1 MAAGNSVA
9 TKKKKQP
16 VQAKP
21 KRRSP
26 ITRAEGERR
35 LIDAAAELVRTRPF
49 SEVGVRDIAE
59 LADVNHGF
67 VHNWF
72 GSKNDL
78 LLAVVRK
85 QFVEL
90 AEQVRTAE
98 PGQPALNFVD
108 PKVTA
113 VIRLVLWL
121 DLEGVDTRRLFD
133 DMPILDALMARYI
146 EVENIDP
153 KIAREAAIQ
162 AISIGLGAGTF
173 APILGMDKPEQFL
186 PVMAL
191 WRHIVGLLGK
201 YPPA

>member
-1 MAAGNSVA
+1 MGKNVAA
-9 TKKKKQP
+9 KKKTAP
-16 VQAKP
+16 AAPRP

-35 LIDAAAELVRTRPF
+35 LIEAATELVKSRPF

-78 LLAVVRK
+78 LLAVVRT
-85 QFVEL
+85 QFREL
-90 AEQVRTAE
+90 AEAVRTAE
-98 PGQPALNFVD
+98 PGQPALNFID
-108 PKVTA
+108 PKVTSA
-113 VIRLVLWL
+113 VRLVLWL

-133 DMPILDALMARYI
+133 DMPILDALVARYV

-153 KIAREAAIQ
+153 SIAREAAIQ
-162 AISIGLGAGTF
+162 AISIGLGAGMF
-173 APILGMDKPEQFL
+173 SPILGMDKPEDFL

>member
-1 MAAGNSVA
+1 MAA
-9 TKKKKQP
+9 KKKPQ
-16 VQAKP
+16 VAGKP

-35 LIDAAAELVRTRPF
+35 LIDAAAELVRSRPF

-72 GSKNDL
+72 GSKNEL

-85 QFVEL
+85 QFKEL
-90 AEQVRTAE
+90 ADDVRSAE
-98 PGQPALNFVD
+98 PGQPALNFID
-108 PKVTA
+108 PKVTS
-113 VIRLVLWL
+113 VVRLVLWL

-133 DMPILDALMARYI
+133 DMPILDALVARYI
-146 EVENIDP
+146 EIEGIDP

-173 APILGMDKPEQFL
+173 SPILGMDKPEEFV

>member
-1 MAAGNSVA
+1 MATS
-9 TKKKKQP
+9 KKKTESP
-16 VQAKP
+16 KP

-35 LIDAAAELVRTRPF
+35 LIAAATELIQKRPY

-67 VHNWF
+67 VHTWF

-78 LLAVVRK
+78 LLAVVRQ
-85 QFVEL
+85 QFQEL
-90 AEQVRTAE
+90 ANAVRSAQ
-98 PGQPALNFVD
+98 PGQPALFFND
-108 PKVTA
+108 PHVVA

-121 DLEGVDTRRLFD
+121 DLEGVNTGNLFQ
-133 DMPILDALMARYI
+133 DMPILDALTARFI
-146 EVENIDP
+146 EVEKIDP
-153 KIAREAAIQ
+153 SIARAAAIQ

-173 APILGMDKPEQFL
+173 SPILGMESAEDTIPI
-186 PVMAL
+186 MDL
-191 WRHIVGLLGK
+191 WRHVVGLLSK